1 MKFSINQ
8 DELSK
13 SISIVQR
20 SISSRTT
27 LPILTGIL
35 LKAENNRLIL
45 SGTDLELGITTNI
58 ECNVETEGSIVI
70 TSRLFGE
77 IIKKLPNTTVNL
89 ESETNNNLKIT
100 CNGSNFN
107 ILGQNPEEYPEIPSI
122 KNDDSFFIE
131 KELLKNMIRQTIFAT
146 SLDET
151 RTILTG
157 ALLEIEN
164 NTASIVA
171 LDGYRLALKRV
182 QINSN
187 KNIKVVIPR
196 KTLSELSK
204 IIDENDDKIDVYIT
218 DNHII
223 FKIGRTTMTSRL
235 LEGQFL
241 NYEDIIREDYKTL
254 LTMNTKDFSESLD
267 RASLLA
273 REGKNNLVKLKIFE
287 KKVEITSK
295 SDFGDVL
302 ENVDSVVEGDEIEI
316 AFNSKYLLDG
326 IKVIDSSKIEI
337 KLMGSVNPCI
347 IKSKEDPN
355 YTYLVLPVRLS

>member
-1 MKFSINQ
+1 MKISIDQNL
-8 DELSK
+8 LSK

-27 LPILTGIL
+27 LPILTGVL
-35 LKAENNRLIL
+35 LKAEKNKLIL
-45 SGTDLELGITTNI
+45 SGTDLELGITTSI
-58 ECNVETEGSIVI
+58 DCNVETEGSIVV

-77 IIKKLPNTTVNL
+77 IIKKLPDTIIKIET
-89 ESETNNNLKIT
+89 ESNNSVKIT
-100 CNGSNFN
+100 CDGSNFN

-131 KELLKNMIRQTIFAT
+131 KELLKNMIKQTIFAT

-157 ALLEIEN
+157 ALLEIEDN
-164 NTASIVA
+164 IASIVA
-171 LDGYRLALKRV
+171 LDGYRLALKRIK
-182 QINSN
+182 INSDRN
-187 KNIKVVIPR
+187 VKVVIPR

-204 IIDENDDKIDVYIT
+204 IIDENDEKINIYIT
-218 DNHII
+218 ENHII
-223 FKIGRTTMTSRL
+223 FKIGKTTMTSRL

-254 LTMNTKDFSESLD
+254 LTLNTKDFSDSLD

-273 REGKNNLVKLKIFE
+273 REGKNNLVKLKILQNSI
-287 KKVEITSK
+287 EITSK

-302 ENVDSVVEGDEIEI
+302 ESVDAVVEGDEIEI

>member
-1 MKFSINQ
+1 MKISVNQ
-8 DELSK
+8 EELSK
-13 SISIVQR
+13 TISIVQR

-27 LPILTGIL
+27 LPILTGVL
-35 LKAENNRLIL
+35 LKAENNKLIV

-58 ECNVETEGSIVI
+58 NCNVESEGSIVV

-77 IIKKLPNTTVNL
+77 IIKKLPNTNIEI
-89 ESETNNNLKIT
+89 ESDTNNNIKIK
-100 CNGSNFN
+100 CNDSKFN
-107 ILGQNPEEYPEIPSI
+107 ILGQNPEEYPEIPSV
-122 KNDDSFFIE
+122 KNQDSFFIE
-131 KELLKNMIRQTIFAT
+131 KDLLKNMIKQTIFAT

-164 NTASIVA
+164 NMVSIVA

-182 QINSN
+182 KINSDRN
-187 KNIKVVIPR
+187 TKVVIPR

-204 IIDENDDKIDVYIT
+204 IIDENDDKINIYIT
-218 DNHII
+218 ENHIV
-223 FKIGRTTMTSRL
+223 FKIGKTIMTSRL

-254 LTMNTKDFSESLD
+254 LRLKTKEFFDSLE

-273 REGKNNLVKLKIFE
+273 REGKNNLVKLKIF
-287 KKVEITSK
+287 KDIVEITSK

-302 ENVDSVVEGDEIEI
+302 ESVKANVEGVEIEI

-326 IKVIDSSKIEI
+326 IKVIDSEEIEI

-347 IKSKEDPN
+347 IKSKDDPN